1 MYIVSEFLC
10 SILGDEGDMIGKRIK
25 RLRQQ
30 KGYSITELGRLADV
44 SKSYLSQLERGLQ
57 TNPSLHFLIK
67 VSKPLDTSI
76 DFLLQESK
84 VLMCGNSELD
94 EEWKVLI
101 RQAIENGLKK
111 EDFHEYR
118 KYIKFQEW
126 MREQKDS

>member
-1 MYIVSEFLC
+1 
-10 SILGDEGDMIGKRIK
+10 MIGKKIK
-25 RLRQQ
+25 RLRQE

-57 TNPSLHFLIK
+57 TNPSLQFLVK
-67 VSKPLDTSI
+67 VSRPLDTSI
-76 DFLLQESK
+76 DFLLQDSK
-84 VLMCGNSELD
+84 APKCGDIELD

-101 RQAIENGLKK
+101 CQAIKDGLKK

-126 MREQKDS
+126 MREQKKS

>member
-1 MYIVSEFLC
+1 MYLVCEFLF

-25 RLRQQ
+25 RLRQE

-57 TNPSLHFLIK
+57 TNPSLQFLVK

-84 VLMCGNSELD
+84 VLKCGDTELD

-101 RQAIENGLKK
+101 RQAIEDGLKK
-111 EDFHEYR
+111 EDFHDYR

-126 MREQKDS
+126 MKVQKKS

>member
-1 MYIVSEFLC
+1 MYFVSEFLC

-57 TNPSLHFLIK
+57 TNPSLQFLVK

-84 VLMCGNSELD
+84 VHKCVDIELD
-94 EEWKVLI
+94 EEWKILI
-101 RQAIENGLKK
+101 RQAIKDGLKK

-118 KYIKFQEW
+118 NYIKFKEW
-126 MREQKDS
+126 MKDQEKS

>member
-1 MYIVSEFLC
+1 MYNVNRFLF
-10 SILGDEGDMIGKRIK
+10 SIIGDEGDMIGKKIK

-44 SKSYLSQLERGLQ
+44 SKPYLSQLERGLQ
-57 TNPSLHFLIK
+57 TNPSLQFLVK
-67 VSKPLDTSI
+67 VSAPLDTSI
-76 DFLLQESK
+76 DYLLKDTIAQK
-84 VLMCGNSELD
+84 CGDNELD

-101 RQAIENGLKK
+101 RQAIEDGLKK

-126 MREQKDS
+126 MREQNKS

>member
-1 MYIVSEFLC
+1 
-10 SILGDEGDMIGKRIK
+10 MIGKKIK
-25 RLRQQ
+25 RLRQE

-57 TNPSLHFLIK
+57 SNPSLQFLAK
-67 VSKPLDTSI
+67 VSKPLETSI
-76 DFLLQESK
+76 DYLLQETISQK
-84 VLMCGNSELD
+84 VDDNELD

-101 RQAIENGLKK
+101 RQAIEDGLKK

-126 MREQKDS
+126 MSEKNQS

>member
-1 MYIVSEFLC
+1 MC
-10 SILGDEGDMIGKRIK
+10 SILGDEGDMIGKKIK

-30 KGYSITELGRLADV
+30 KGYSITELGKLADV

-57 TNPSLHFLIK
+57 TNPSLQFLVK

-76 DFLLQESK
+76 DLLLQESK
-84 VLMCGNSELD
+84 ANKCRNIDLD

-101 RQAIENGLKK
+101 RQAIEDGLKK

-118 KYIKFQEW
+118 KYMKFQEW
-126 MREQKDS
+126 MREQKRS

>member
-1 MYIVSEFLC
+1 MLFVNEFL
-10 SILGDEGDMIGKRIK
+10 STILGDEGGMIWKKIK

-57 TNPSLHFLIK
+57 TNPSLQFLIK
-67 VSKPLDTSI
+67 VSKPLNTSI
-76 DFLLQESK
+76 DYLLQESK
-84 VLMCGNSELD
+84 VQKCENSELD
-94 EEWKVLI
+94 EEWKGLI
-101 RQAIENGLKK
+101 RQAIEDGLKK

-126 MREQKDS
+126 

>member
-1 MYIVSEFLC
+1 LC
-10 SILGDEGDMIGKRIK
+10 SKIGDEGDMIGKKIK

-57 TNPSLHFLIK
+57 TNPSLQFLVK
-67 VSKPLDTSI
+67 VAGPLETSL
-76 DFLLQESK
+76 DYLLKEAK
-84 VLMCGNSELD
+84 TPKCVETELD
-94 EEWKVLI
+94 DEWKVLI
-101 RQAIENGLKK
+101 RQAIKDGLKK

-126 MREQKDS
+126 MKEQKKS

>member
-1 MYIVSEFLC
+1 MCIVSEFLF
-10 SILGDEGDMIGKRIK
+10 SILGDEGCMIGKRIK
-25 RLRQQ
+25 RLRLQ

-57 TNPSLHFLIK
+57 TNPSLQFLVK
-67 VSKPLDTSI
+67 VSKPLETSI
-76 DFLLQESK
+76 DFLLQESEAQK
-84 VLMCGNSELD
+84 CGGSELD
-94 EEWKVLI
+94 EEWKGLI

-126 MREQKDS
+126 MREQKKS

>member
-1 MYIVSEFLC
+1 MYIQSKLLC
-10 SILGDEGDMIGKRIK
+10 SILGDEGDMIGKKIK

-57 TNPSLHFLIK
+57 TNPSLQFLVK

-76 DFLLQESK
+76 DFLLQDAK
-84 VLMCGNSELD
+84 AHKCGGIELD

-101 RQAIENGLKK
+101 RQAIEDGLKK

-126 MREQKDS
+126 MREQRKS

>member
-1 MYIVSEFLC
+1 LFY
-10 SILGDEGDMIGKRIK
+10 LGDEGDMIGKRIK
-25 RLRQQ
+25 SLRQQ

-57 TNPSLHFLIK
+57 INPSLQFLVK
-67 VSKPLDTSI
+67 VSRPLETSI
-76 DFLLQESK
+76 DFLLHDSNGCK
-84 VLMCGNSELD
+84 CGDTELD

-101 RQAIENGLKK
+101 RQAIEDGLKK

-126 MREQKDS
+126 MREKNNS